1 MGVASADEKKELRP
15 QILRAYEGYG
25 AYQEKTDREIPVV
38 IRETRP
44 A

>member
-38 IRETRP
+38 IREPRP